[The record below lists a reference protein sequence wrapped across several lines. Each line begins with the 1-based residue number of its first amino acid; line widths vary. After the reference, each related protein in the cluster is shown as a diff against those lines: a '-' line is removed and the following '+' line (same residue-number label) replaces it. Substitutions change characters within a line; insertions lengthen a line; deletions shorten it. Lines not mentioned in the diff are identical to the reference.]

1 MTMSN
6 PLLPLF
12 KEQLEAECE
21 KIAKAQNL
29 DIRGHVLI
37 YWYFTRLLDF
47 SEAEVAE
54 VFCDGGGDLGIFPI
68 RLEQVGLR

>member
-1 MTMSN
+1 MAPAN

-29 DIRGHVLI
+29 EIRGHVLI

-54 VFCDGGGDLGIFPI
+54 VF
-68 RLEQVGLR
+68 

>member
-1 MTMSN
+1 MAPPN

-12 KEQLEAECE
+12 KEQLEAEGE
-21 KIAKAQNL
+21 KIAKMHNL
-29 DIRGHVLI
+29 EIRGHVLI

-54 VFCDGGGDLGIFPI
+54 VFCDGGAT
-68 RLEQVGLR
+68 